1 MYSEQNKQTKL
12 RWCPASSPNSAE
24 DERIVLA
31 GESEFKRVSTGR
43 AGDRVYM
50 LKYSPTQRYMY
61 WLQDKATDKDEENLR
76 RVNELIANPD
86 APAPGQVAAAG
97 PGQGN
102 MEEFMNLM
110 GWDNTA
116 INNKNIVFING

>member
-110 GWDNTA
+110 G
-116 INNKNIVFING
+116 